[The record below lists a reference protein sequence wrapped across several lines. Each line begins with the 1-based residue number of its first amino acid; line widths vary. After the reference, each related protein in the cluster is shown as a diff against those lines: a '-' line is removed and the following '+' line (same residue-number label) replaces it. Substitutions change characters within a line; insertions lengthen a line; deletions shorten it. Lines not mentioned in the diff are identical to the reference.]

1 MSFDFKNALYHLRA
15 YCPIRFEHFIY
26 PWDKTLSFQLRSPF
40 RNEDQIYNAIV
51 WFLSFLL
58 ICTGSTIVL
67 YNAPYFPVAVLFVN
81 IIEIFIFVKI
91 FQYSKRINESIKIK
105 DDVFLVLPDIEGR
118 VNSKRSQD

>member
-1 MSFDFKNALYHLRA
+1 MPFIIYALIVPSASNILY
-15 YCPIRFEHFIY
+15 IY
-26 PWDKTLSFQLRSPF
+26 GTKTLSFQLRSPF

-105 DDVFLVLPDIEGR
+105 DDVFLVLPDIEDR
-118 VNSKRSQD
+118 VSSKRSQD

>member
-1 MSFDFKNALYHLRA
+1 MPFIIYALIVPSASNILY
-15 YCPIRFEHFIY
+15 IY
-26 PWDKTLSFQLRSPF
+26 GTKTLSFQLRSPF